1 MKGSH
6 SSPSL
11 VLLLEGHAP
20 PRPPWSKASLSGP
33 STVPWELKP
42 RSFPGRSLEEGAS
55 NEGAWVE
62 ESGME
67 SFLSSGPHLFP
78 SSNCQAR
85 ERMKRDTH
93 WTGRA
98 KNAPHHGI
106 WKGETKV
113 LLEHQQSLHIRAF
126 GEKKI
131 GSIGC
136 VCVHVCTHAYT
147 YTHIYI
153 YIRATLRNWLP

>member
-20 PRPPWSKASLSGP
+20 PLPPRSKASLSGP
-33 STVPWELKP
+33 STVPWELRPK
-42 RSFPGRSLEEGAS
+42 SFPGRSLEEGAS

-106 WKGETKV
+106 WKGEPKV

-126 GEKKI
+126 GGKKI

-136 VCVHVCTHAYT
+136 VCVHVCTHAYI